1 MITETF
7 EEDISAFLVSMAIL
21 NSSCY
26 IYRHWLIKIME
37 ILRLFPHTTMILFS
51 LLPSLLFFGDSHV
64 PKNGGG
70 QILELSTWPSSFH
83 LDTMIKNWANNINCI
98 ID

>member
-70 QILELSTWPSSFH
+70 GADSR
-83 LDTMIKNWANNINCI
+83 IKHMA
-98 ID
+98 